1 MFQRKIGDERFPCR
15 QAMQQKANKETQ
27 YHSQDSVV
35 WCNFMSVKSL
45 TNNDLEVI
53 KLFLLYIFFSLFNV
67 DKFHGTLC
75 LLGYDVMCNFMI
87 FNLKLYYC
95 IVYCIIYIILH
106 YIILYYI
113 ILYNIV

>member
-1 MFQRKIGDERFPCR
+1 MKDFPVGRQYSKMQTRKQNITVRIQFSGAIFS
-15 QAMQQKANKETQ
+15 KNS
-27 YHSQDSVV
+27 H
-35 WCNFMSVKSL
+35 
-45 TNNDLEVI
+45 NDLEVI

-95 IVYCIIYIILH
+95 IVYCIIYIIL
-106 YIILYYI
+106 YYI

>member
-1 MFQRKIGDERFPCR
+1 
-15 QAMQQKANKETQ
+15 MQFYVSKKT
-27 YHSQDSVV
+27 H
-35 WCNFMSVKSL
+35 
-45 TNNDLEVI
+45 NDLEVI

-95 IVYCIIYIILH
+95 IVYCIIYII
-106 YIILYYI
+106 YYI
-113 ILYNIV
+113 ILYNIVYKMPLAKNNMIPNTEEMCILIEFFSQCIVI